1 MNYLDYI
8 ILLIVLVG
16 FILGFKDGLVRKIIG
31 LVGLILAGA
40 LAFEFNSRAGKIITP
55 FFSGDEYLSN
65 LIAGILI
72 FIVVVLITSII
83 KRIVHPLD
91 KVNKF
96 INQILGA
103 IVGILQI
110 LFFTSTFFILLNIL
124 GIPNQTDR
132 KKSIFYNPVLDL
144 IPNTIELFLGH
155 KAKAS
160 DFIKEYIEK
169 TEIDTTTQNK
179 IK

>member
-1 MNYLDYI
+1 LNYLDYI
-8 ILLIVLVG
+8 ILIIVLVG
-16 FILGFKDGLVRKIIG
+16 FLLGFKDGLVRKIIG

-40 LAFEFNSRAGKIITP
+40 LAFEFNGQAGKIIKP
-55 FFSGDEYLSN
+55 FFNGDEYLAS
-65 LIAGILI
+65 LVAGILI
-72 FIVVVLITSII
+72 FILVILITSII

-96 INQILGA
+96 INQLLGG

-124 GIPNQTDR
+124 GVPSQNDR
-132 KKSIFYNPVLDL
+132 KKSIFYNSVLDL
-144 IPNTIELFLGH
+144 IPNTIELFIGH

-169 TEIDTTTQNK
+169 TETDSTSQNK